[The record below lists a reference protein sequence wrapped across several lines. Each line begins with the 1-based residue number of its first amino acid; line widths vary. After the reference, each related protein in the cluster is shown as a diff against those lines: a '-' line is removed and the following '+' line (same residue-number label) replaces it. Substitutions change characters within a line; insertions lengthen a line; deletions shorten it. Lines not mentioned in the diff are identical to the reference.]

1 MKNTPNPNSTL
12 KKLFLATLLLTI
24 STVATAQQALP
35 AWAFGPF
42 IRPAG
47 VNPVLSPDPKTTFPD
62 PMSGKQVAWEAGD
75 VFNPAAVKKDSSIYV
90 LYRAEDQ
97 SGIGIGK
104 RTSRLGMAESKDGLH
119 MKRRSAPVLYPD
131 KDSQKVF
138 EWPGGCE
145 DPRIAVTED
154 GTYVMLYTQWN
165 RKVPRLAVATSK
177 DLVHWTKH
185 GPAFYKAYGGR
196 FKDLASKS
204 ASIVTKLVNGR
215 QVIVKVQGKYLMY
228 WGERFM
234 NIATSDDLVNW
245 QPMLNE
251 AGELKAVISPRKN
264 YFDSDLTECGP
275 PAIITDKGILVLYNG
290 KNKAGEGRDERYTAN
305 TYAAGQVLFDLA
317 DPAKVIARLDKPFF
331 VPTESFEKSGQYPAG
346 TVFVE
351 GLVYH
356 RNKWFL
362 YYGCADS
369 RVAVAVYDPGD

>member
-1 MKNTPNPNSTL
+1 MINATTKRTTL
-12 KKLFLATLLLTI
+12 KKLFLAALLLAI
-24 STVATAQQALP
+24 STGITARQALP
-35 AWAFGPF
+35 GWALGPF
-42 IRPAG
+42 IRPGG
-47 VNPVLSPDPKTTFPD
+47 VNPVLSPDPKTIFLD
-62 PMSGKQVAWEAGD
+62 PMTGKCVAWQASD

-90 LYRAEDQ
+90 LYRAEDR
-97 SGIGIGK
+97 SGKGIGR
-104 RTSRLGMAESKDGLH
+104 RTSRLGIAESKDGLG
-119 MKRRSAPVLYPD
+119 MKRRPTPVLYPD
-131 KDSQKVF
+131 RDSQQKF

-177 DLVHWTKH
+177 DLIHWTKH

-196 FKDLASKS
+196 FRDLASKS
-204 ASIVTKLVNGR
+204 ASIVTQLVNGR
-215 QVIVKVQGKYLMY
+215 QVIVKVQGKYMMY

-234 NIATSDDLVNW
+234 NIATSEDLVNW
-245 QPMLNE
+245 EPMLDE
-251 AGELKAVISPRKN
+251 TGGLKAVISPRDHH
-264 YFDSDLTECGP
+264 FDSDLTECGP

-317 DPAKVIARLDKPFF
+317 DPTRVLARLDTPFF
-331 VPTESFEKSGQYPAG
+331 VPTAPFEKSGQYPAG

-369 RVAVAVYDPGD
+369 RVAVAVYDPVD